1 MQSEELIKLIREVQ
15 RKKCE
20 TQTIELKSAE
30 KGCPTKIYDTI
41 SAFSNQ
47 DTGGVIIFGVNENEG
62 FAVKGVYDAHDLQKK
77 ITEQCK
83 QMEPVVRPLFTT
95 CIIDEKIV
103 VSAEIP
109 GSDISDRPIYYKGV
123 GRIKGSY
130 IRVGESDELMSEYEI
145 YSFEAF
151 RKRIRDEL
159 RKVDNYKISLFNRA
173 RLEKYLERVKQ
184 ERPNLIK
191 SSSDK
196 DILEMMGVTNDG
208 IPRIAGLLVFSDY
221 PQAYFPQLSIT
232 AVSLPGTSHGTLG
245 DDGER
250 FIDNKRMTG
259 SISDM
264 LSDAVEFVRKNSK
277 IKTIINE
284 YGERIDK
291 PEYPLRAVREAILNA
306 LVHRDYS
313 RHTENV
319 PIRIEMYRDRMEIVN
334 SGGLYGK
341 ITIDALG
348 KVRPDTRNAALA
360 NVLELLGETENRY
373 SGIPTIRNEF
383 ANANLPSPIFSVERG
398 EFKVV
403 MKNSFGNDTESL
415 MENILNFCSVPR
427 SREELIS
434 FIGKSRNFV
443 MSQII
448 HPLVN
453 EGKLRLTLPDKP
465 KSSLQKYVKVN

>member
-208 IPRIAGLLVFSDY
+208 IPTIAGLLVFSDY

-264 LSDAVEFVRKNSK
+264 LSDAVEFVRKNSR
-277 IKTIINE
+277 IKTTS
-284 YGERIDK
+284 K
-291 PEYPLRAVREAILNA
+291 
-306 LVHRDYS
+306 
-313 RHTENV
+313 
-319 PIRIEMYRDRMEIVN
+319 
-334 SGGLYGK
+334 
-341 ITIDALG
+341 
-348 KVRPDTRNAALA
+348 
-360 NVLELLGETENRY
+360 
-373 SGIPTIRNEF
+373 
-383 ANANLPSPIFSVERG
+383 
-398 EFKVV
+398 
-403 MKNSFGNDTESL
+403 
-415 MENILNFCSVPR
+415 C
-427 SREELIS
+427 
-434 FIGKSRNFV
+434 
-443 MSQII
+443 
-448 HPLVN
+448 
-453 EGKLRLTLPDKP
+453 
-465 KSSLQKYVKVN
+465 